1 MDFRATGVRSLTLN
15 MFLILNEVKTNL
27 IVRSDLQK
35 RLVHVQCKLS
45 EFKFRYFGIM
55 ADKREFKIMCIIV
68 IISVLAFLR
77 KRPVKILLETSA
89 NNVRGK

>member
-35 RLVHVQCKLS
+35 RSVSCRSLS
-45 EFKFRYFGIM
+45 F
-55 ADKREFKIMCIIV
+55 A
-68 IISVLAFLR
+68 
-77 KRPVKILLETSA
+77 ILE
-89 NNVRGK
+89 

>member
-35 RLVHVQCKLS
+35 CFNSKLS

-55 ADKREFKIMCIIV
+55 ADKREFKITCIIV
-68 IISVLAFLR
+68 IISVSAFLR
-77 KRPVKILLETSA
+77 KRPVKIPLESSV

>member
-1 MDFRATGVRSLTLN
+1 

-35 RLVHVQCKLS
+35 RLVS
-45 EFKFRYFGIM
+45 YFGIM
-55 ADKREFKIMCIIV
+55 ADKREFKITCIIV

-77 KRPVKILLETSA
+77 KRPVKIPLESSV